1 MRNIA
6 IWGASR
12 SGSTIFESFI
22 AHKNDILALGE
33 VKNYFKRGQQLNE
46 RCSCGKNAAECTI
59 WSSFSNVDFNDYHSL
74 YRSLQKLGGGYVDSS
89 KSPFYLVKHKRYFHK
104 HFLIIRQPTAV
115 INSYRKNKARP
126 ESTGSHT
133 QMRKMI
139 PPMSLTYWCAWNLI
153 SLILMPKGTV
163 VFYDE
168 FILTAQG
175 QMYAQDKIHQI
186 SGNPSRFEK
195 LRVKADEHKSNNFD
209 KVMKVILKKL
219 ATLLG
224 HDVELRL

>member
-46 RCSCGKNAAECTI
+46 RCSCGHNAAECTI
-59 WSSFSNVDFNDYHSL
+59 WASFSNVDYNDFDSL
-74 YRSLQKLGGGYVDSS
+74 YTSLQKLGEGYVDSS
-89 KSPFYLVKHKRYFHK
+89 KSPFHLVKYKKYFSEHV
-104 HFLIIRQPTAV
+104 LIIRQPSAV
-115 INSYRKNKARP
+115 IKSYRKNKERP
-126 ESTGSHT
+126 ESTGSRT
-133 QMRKMI
+133 KMRKMI
-139 PPMSLTYWCAWNLI
+139 PPMSLTYWCTWNLI
-153 SLILMPKGTV
+153 SLILMPKGSV

-168 FILTAQG
+168 FTLKAQG
-175 QMYAQDKIHQI
+175 QVYDQSKIHQI

-195 LRVKADEHKSNNFD
+195 LGVKADEHKSNNFD
-209 KVMKVILKKL
+209 KLMKIILKRL
-219 ATLLG
+219 AILLG
-224 HDVELRL
+224 HDVEYRL